1 MLEMLLWWM
10 DESDNQSLS
19 LFDRILSGLASL
31 IEGIPSTDL
40 LFNIWTYE
48 LPPDVA
54 YFADCF
60 LLDFGAGVIFS
71 CFILRFLICRI
82 TFIG

>member
-31 IEGIPSTDL
+31 IEGIPVPDFL
-40 LFNIWTYE
+40 VNIGTYQ

-54 YFADCF
+54 YFADF
-60 LLDFGAGVIFS
+60 LLLDFGAGVIVS
-71 CFILRFLICRI
+71 SFILRFLIRRI
-82 TFIG
+82 PFIG